1 MAHPDAIPAT
11 QKEKTMQNPHFG
23 NFVTTGRPWITD
35 AGLETSAL
43 FHEGLDLPEFAAFT
57 LLDHAAG
64 RDFLTRWFDRFY
76 AIAAQ
81 AGTGLSLDLPTW
93 RANAPWLARMGRSAD
108 MDAIHRTAAAF
119 ARATMARHPQ
129 VPAVLNG
136 LIGPMGDGYD
146 PARGTT
152 KAAAQ
157 EAHAPQARALA
168 AVGADY
174 ATAMT
179 MTTADEAKGVLA
191 AASAAG
197 LPAVISF
204 TVETDGNLPSGQPL
218 HEAIAE
224 LDAEPVKPLWFMVN
238 CAHPDHFAARLQGDW
253 CARIGGIRAN
263 ASRLSHAELDAA
275 TELDDGDPQE
285 FGSLYAALRDRLPN
299 LRLIGGCCGSDHRH
313 VAEAGRRCLHH
324 AHA

>member
-1 MAHPDAIPAT
+1 
-11 QKEKTMQNPHFG
+11 MQNPHFG

-119 ARATMARHPQ
+119 SRATMARHPQ

-146 PARGTT
+146 PAQGTT
-152 KAAAQ
+152 KAESQ

-204 TVETDGNLPSGQPL
+204 TVETDGHLPSGQTL
-218 HEAIAE
+218 REAIEDIDKHSTRPPAYY
-224 LDAEPVKPLWFMVN
+224 MVN
-238 CAHPDHFAARLQGDW
+238 CAHPEHLITAADANADWAKRVQGL
-253 CARIGGIRAN
+253 RAN
-263 ASRLSHAELDAA
+263 ASRRSHAELNESA
-275 TELDDGDPQE
+275 ELDEGNPGTIGKECLELADKLGGIQV
-285 FGSLYAALRDRLPN
+285 
-299 LRLIGGCCGSDHRH
+299 IGGCCGTDLRH
-313 VAEAGRRCLHH
+313 VDSMARAWAQIHPNQKAPEDSPGHP
-324 AHA
+324 